1 MANDTDNRSG
11 MSGEVRFRVPLVVVL
26 PLAALVVIGA
36 LAVGFSRVL
45 LSLEPAAA
53 TTLSLLMATNVLG
66 ACAFYA
72 LRPDTARRRWP
83 ELAAV
88 ALYPLLI
95 GIAVAQTG
103 FLSGEEAAPAEE
115 GGETAAPAGGDGST
129 IVAEGTAWDVEE
141 ISASAG
147 EDYTG
152 TLDNQDSVV
161 HNIAFYETEEDVADA
176 GSAFYTSD
184 DAAGG
189 ESIEFTVAV
198 PEEPGDY
205 PYVCDY
211 HPTTMTGT
219 LVVEEGGGGGGG
231 EAEEGGGGAG
241 GQDAED
247 DGSGGE
253 GEG

>member
-1 MANDTDNRSG
+1 MANDTDNRAG

-36 LAVGFSRVL
+36 LAVGFARVL

-152 TLDNQDSVV
+152 TLDNQDSVD
-161 HNIAFYETEEDVADA
+161 HNIAFYETEEDTSDSA
-176 GSAFYTSD
+176 SAFYTSETV
-184 DAAGG
+184 AGG
-189 ESIEFTVAV
+189 ESTEFTVPV
-198 PEEPGDY
+198 PEEAGEY
-205 PYVCDY
+205 PYLCDF

-219 LVVEEGGGGGGG
+219 LVVEEGGGG
-231 EAEEGGGGAG
+231 AEGEGGQG
-241 GQDAED
+241 AED
-247 DGSGGE
+247 NGAGGE